1 MMRIFFIEAFI
12 EPFAFFI
19 QNSLIDFSRSQFSR
33 KAQINF
39 QFETK
44 YFF

>member
-1 MMRIFFIEAFI
+1 MMRIFLIEAFI

-33 KAQINF
+33 KAQIHF
-39 QFETK
+39 HLLTL
-44 YFF
+44 YR